1 VTAPARDLTQ
11 ILFAILTMAILAAG
25 SLWVMRPFLGAG
37 IWAVMIVVSTWP
49 IMRRA
54 QARLGGRRAPA
65 VALMTVV
72 LLLVLVLPLYWA
84 VSTVL
89 EQSDRLVSLV
99 RALPTMQIPGP
110 PAWVAGLPFG
120 NRLSTAWTD
129 LAASDPKVLSARLT
143 PYVGAVV
150 RWFGAQ
156 AGSFGTM
163 IVHFLLTVIIAAI
176 LYAKGETAANGLKR
190 FFQRLAGQRGV
201 DAVELSGKAIR
212 AVAMGVIVTAVVQ
225 SVVAGI
231 GLAIAGIPYVGLLS
245 AIVFLFCIAQIG
257 PILVMVPAVIWLYA
271 TGSPGSGTFLLVWS
285 VGVLVMD
292 NLLRPWLIT
301 RGADLPL
308 LLIFAG
314 VIGGLLS
321 FGIIG
326 LFVGPV
332 LLAVTYTLIEAW
344 VNEGIPAHTL
354 TAPER
359 AAVAAKL
366 DPS

>member
-1 VTAPARDLTQ
+1 VTNPAYDLTRT
-11 ILFAILTMAILAAG
+11 LLVVLTMAILAAG
-25 SLWVMRPFLGAG
+25 SLWVLRPFLGSG
-37 IWAVMIVVSTWP
+37 IWSVMIVVATWP
-49 IMRRA
+49 LMRRA
-54 QARLGGRRAPA
+54 QARFGGRRAPA
-65 VALMTVV
+65 VALMTLV
-72 LLLVLVLPLYWA
+72 LLLVLVVPLYLA

-99 RALPTMQIPGP
+99 KALPTLRMPGP
-110 PAWVAGLPFG
+110 PAWILGLPFG
-120 NRLSTAWTD
+120 NRLAASWTE
-129 LAASDPKVLSARLT
+129 LAATDPKVLSARLT

-156 AGSFGTM
+156 AGTFGTM

-176 LYAKGETAANGLKR
+176 LYARGEAAANGVRR
-190 FFQRLAGQRGV
+190 FFQRLAGQKGV
-201 DAVELSGKAIR
+201 GAFELSGKAIR

-225 SVVAGI
+225 STVAGI
-231 GLAIAGIPYVGLLS
+231 GLAIAGIPYAGLLS

-271 TGSPGSGTFLLVWS
+271 TGSPGFGTFLLVWS

-332 LLAVTYTLIEAW
+332 LLAVTYTLLEAW
-344 VNEGIPAHTL
+344 VNEGVPAHTL